1 VPVAL
6 KVDGNVVGNSMIDLL
21 PSQESGVVQIQG
33 PACAFSVRAVADP
46 DRVIPETSDSDNAL
60 TLPCSQVGS

>member
-1 VPVAL
+1 
-6 KVDGNVVGNSMIDLL
+6 MIDLL